1 MNCWGVLP
9 AAGSGSRFGTEVP
22 KQYLPVNGRAVISR
36 SIDTL
41 LAAPLETLVVALDPG
56 DTHWPTLGWDGEA
69 RIETCAGGAQRQQS
83 VRNALAA
90 LQDRAGEDD
99 WVLVHDAVRPCVR
112 AEDIVR
118 LIESTDA
125 GGQDGGMLGWPVD
138 NSLKRVADSMTVLEN
153 VDRREC
159 WNAATPQMFRYGVL
173 IKTLRRAEEQG
184 VSHTDESAAV
194 MAAGGSVLMVSCAKD
209 NIKITHEPDLALAGF
224 ILERQRK
231 NSP

>member
-9 AAGSGSRFGTEVP
+9 AAGSGSRFGAEVP

-41 LAAPLETLVVALDPG
+41 LAVPLETLVVALDPG
-56 DTHWPTLGWDGEA
+56 DTHWPALGWDGEA
-69 RIETCAGGAQRQQS
+69 RIEICAGGAQRQQS
-83 VRNALAA
+83 VCNALAA
-90 LQDRAGEDD
+90 LQGRAGEDD

-112 AEDIVR
+112 AEDILR

-125 GGQDGGMLGWPVD
+125 SGKDGGMLGWPVD

-173 IKTLRRAEEQG
+173 RKALDWAEEQG

-224 ILERQRK
+224 ILERQRE

>member
-36 SIDTL
+36 SIETL
-41 LAAPLETLVVALDPG
+41 LAAPLETLIVALDPG
-56 DTHWPTLGWDGEA
+56 DTHWPALGWDGEA

-159 WNAATPQMFRYGVL
+159 WNAATPQMFRYGIL
-173 IKTLRRAEEQG
+173 IKALRQAEEQG